1 MLQYYQ
7 HKGHTVIKYSNT
19 VNIRAKIR
27 ANVVKIRAITVIK
40 YGNMVSMRA
49 NMVNTM
55 TNTFVKYDNNVI
67 IYGNIVTLRPFWSTV
82 IAV

>member
-1 MLQYYQ
+1 M
-7 HKGHTVIKYSNT
+7 
-19 VNIRAKIR
+19 
-27 ANVVKIRAITVIK
+27 VKIRAITVIK

-67 IYGNIVTLRPFWSTV
+67 IYGNIVTLRPLWSTI
-82 IAV
+82 IAM